1 MKGKRYTLATI
12 KPGVTVH
19 LFRDKCH
26 CVGTLKGGQETLYTY
41 WRWNRYR
48 RQRVYVTQ
56 PAWAFELDLAYA
68 V

>member
-12 KPGVTVH
+12 QPGDTFH

-26 CVGTLKGGQETLYTY
+26 FVGTLKDGQETLYTY
-41 WRWNRYR
+41 WRWNRYSR
-48 RQRVYVTQ
+48 LRVYVTQ
-56 PAWAFELDLAYA
+56 PAWAFEIDLAYA